1 MQTATGSSAFQRAI
15 ESVEMLPVED
25 QMLLVE
31 IIRRRLI
38 QYHRAELVAEV
49 AEARAVYEAGNVR
62 RGSVEDLLAELS
74 QDPDA

>member
-15 ESVEMLPVED
+15 ESVEMLPVDD

-31 IIRRRLI
+31 TIRRRLI
-38 QYHRAELVAEV
+38 QHRRADLVTQV
-49 AEARAVYEAGNVR
+49 AEARAAYQAGDAR

>member
-15 ESVEMLPVED
+15 ESVEMLPVDD

-38 QYHRAELVAEV
+38 QHRRADLVTQV
-49 AEARAVYEAGNVR
+49 AEARAAYQAGDVR

-74 QDPDA
+74 QDPDP

>member
-15 ESVEMLPVED
+15 ESVEMLPVDD

-31 IIRRRLI
+31 TIRRRLI
-38 QYHRAELVAEV
+38 QHRRADLVTQV
-49 AEARAVYEAGNVR
+49 AEARAAYQAGDVR

>member
-15 ESVEMLPVED
+15 ESVEMLPVDD

-38 QYHRAELVAEV
+38 QHRRADLVTQV
-49 AEARAVYEAGNVR
+49 AEARAAYQAGDVR

>member
-1 MQTATGSSAFQRAI
+1 
-15 ESVEMLPVED
+15 MLPVDD

-38 QYHRAELVAEV
+38 QHRRAEPVTEV
-49 AEARAVYEAGNVR
+49 GEARAAYEAGDVR
-62 RGSVEDLLAELS
+62 RGSVEDLLAELP